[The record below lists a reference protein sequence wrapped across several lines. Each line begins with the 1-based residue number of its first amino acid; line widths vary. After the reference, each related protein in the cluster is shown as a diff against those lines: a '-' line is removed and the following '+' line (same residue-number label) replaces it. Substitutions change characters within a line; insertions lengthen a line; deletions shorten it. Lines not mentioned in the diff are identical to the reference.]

1 MKFHFEKERY
11 IDFLHLI
18 PGGQLPA
25 TTEAANSA
33 EFYDDET
40 IQKFKPEIEYIQ
52 EGIEK
57 GTFIGMDYGLTPAA
71 AALTSQGI
79 IEECLQDIVLNGTAA
94 EEAAQKANDKL
105 NAAIA
110 ILME

>member
-1 MKFHFEKERY
+1 M
-11 IDFLHLI
+11 
-18 PGGQLPA
+18 G
-25 TTEAANSA
+25 
-33 EFYDDET
+33 
-40 IQKFKPEIEYIQ
+40 IQYLSSVPESESKTHAGYCAYAYEYIQ
-52 EGIEK
+52 EGIEN

-94 EEAAQKANDKL
+94 EDAAQKANNKL
-105 NAAIA
+105 NAAIE

>member
-1 MKFHFEKERY
+1 M
-11 IDFLHLI
+11 
-18 PGGQLPA
+18 
-25 TTEAANSA
+25 EAANSV
-33 EFYDDET
+33 EFYDNET

-52 EGIEK
+52 EGIEN

-94 EEAAQKANDKL
+94 EDAAQKANNKL
-105 NAAIA
+105 NAAIE

>member
-1 MKFHFEKERY
+1 MKR
-11 IDFLHLI
+11 
-18 PGGQLPA
+18 QLPA
-25 TTEAANSA
+25 TAEAANSA

-40 IQKFKPEIEYIQ
+40 IQKFKTEIEYIQ

-71 AALTSQGI
+71 SALTSQGI
-79 IEECLQDIVLNGTAA
+79 IEECLQDIVLNGTPA
-94 EEAAQKANDKL
+94 EEAAKKANDKL
-105 NAAIA
+105 NAAIE